1 MKTKGNFLAD
11 YWHFLVLAVSFAIL
25 ALGVV
30 FMLSSLSVDAD
41 QAIQESLSMVDK
53 KHVKTGVAEVDMTEY
68 NAAYKNTLTPGKI
81 PEIAEG
87 AASFLGPESRV
98 FCEQGEAGKE
108 PSCGMPIPFGSKE
121 CPLCGALQPGEVQAN
136 KADGDEDGLPDEW
149 EKKYGL
155 SLAENDANGDL
166 DNDGFTNM
174 EEFLA
179 KTNPADAASHPPYV
193 ASLTVLP
200 QVAKVEVP
208 FDLKRVLEIP
218 SGTRFVFRD
227 PNAETVKYGK
237 KVKGVDHECVVD
249 KAKPE
254 AVAIGT
260 TGYTLKSFEKKNVKK
275 ANKRVK
281 GLMVDTVVF
290 EVKAERDSDKKEVA
304 FRYAEGEKS
313 KRAVIDMQ
321 ATLVYNRG
329 GVKEIPVVPGTE
341 FELSNGA
348 KYKALTVETEGK
360 GVKVTVEDLTTG
372 EKTTISALEQ

>member
-11 YWHFLVLAVSFAIL
+11 YWHFLVLAVSLAIL
-25 ALGVV
+25 ALGIVY
-30 FMLSSLSVDAD
+30 MLSELSVDAD

-53 KHVKTGVAEVDMTEY
+53 RHTKTGVAEVDMTEY
-68 NAAYKNTLTPGKI
+68 NAAYKITLTPGKI

-87 AASFLGPESRV
+87 ASSFLGPESRV
-98 FCEQGEAGKE
+98 FCEQGEAGK
-108 PSCGMPIPFGSKE
+108 PASCGMPIPFGSKE

-155 SLAENDANGDL
+155 SLSMNDAALDF

-179 KTNPADAASHPPYV
+179 KTNPADPNSHPPYV

-200 QVAKVEVP
+200 NVEKVEVP

-218 SGTRFVFRD
+218 AGTRFVFRD
-227 PNAETVKYGK
+227 PNAVSIKYGK

-260 TGYTLKSFEKKNVKK
+260 TGYTLKSFEKKTIKIKKKNV
-275 ANKRVK
+275 A
-281 GLMVDTVVF
+281 LAVDSIVY
-290 EVKAERDSDKKEVA
+290 EIAAERDSDKKPVA
-304 FRYAEGEKS
+304 FKYAEGVKS
-313 KRAVIDMQ
+313 KRAVIDTQ

-341 FELSNGA
+341 FELTNGA
-348 KYKALTVETEGK
+348 KYKALTIEAEGN
-360 GVKVTVEDLTTG
+360 GVKVVVEDLTTG
-372 EKTTISALEQ
+372 EKTVISALEQ